1 MLSALARA
9 ATRRPLT
16 VMLLWG
22 LFLLLGFGLGTGVFA
37 RLSDNVPE
45 VPGTESDSAAQY
57 LDRVDPAG
65 ESVTGVVAGTAVSD
79 PELRADVERA
89 VADVRK
95 VAGVAA
101 VPDPYTTPG
110 LTAGDGQAL
119 IISVALKGGLDDA
132 EERTLDAAA
141 DRIREIDAPDVHV
154 SGGPLLGK
162 QLGERAQEDVK
173 NAELI
178 SLPVVLALLLAVFGG
193 LRSALLPLIVAVSG
207 IAGAFLALFVFST
220 VTDISVY
227 AIQVTTMLG
236 LGLAVDYALLML
248 VRFREE
254 RRRTGDVVEAV
265 HRTVAAAGR
274 TVLFSGL
281 TVAVSLTGLLVFPS
295 VFLRSMGLAVAAVV
309 VIDMLA
315 ALTLL
320 PALLARYGGR
330 IPPAKTPGGGEEGR
344 FFARVARFAARRRVA
359 VLAVVVPVLLV
370 LALPVSGMSIAVGDA
385 RQLPTDTEARQL
397 HDTVTGHFPPGTGVS
412 PVTVVV
418 GPGAD
423 AATAGRIRA
432 LSPRAATRE
441 LPDGAAVIEIPPHG
455 GTDGREATE
464 LVERVRE
471 VRGDEPVEVTGTAA
485 RLVDFREMLAERGP
499 WAAVTV
505 LAGIF
510 LLLFA
515 FTGSVL
521 LPLRTIATTLLSL
534 GAALGVVVWVFQ
546 DGHLAGL
553 LGAEGL
559 GALSLTA
566 PPLIVAIA
574 FGLAMDYELFI
585 LARMREAR
593 QRTGDDREAVVTG
606 LRRSGRVVTCA
617 ALLLA
622 VVFGAFMTG
631 GFSPIL
637 QIGLGLTLAVL
648 IDATVVRMLLV
659 PATMAVLGRRAWW
672 APAPLRRAH
681 DRFGLRE
688 EPEEEPRPR
697 VPTAV

>member
-1 MLSALARA
+1 MLSTLART

-16 VMLLWG
+16 VIALWV
-22 LFLLLGFGLGTGVFA
+22 LFLLLGFGLGTGVFG

-45 VPGTESDSAAQY
+45 VPGTESEAAAEY
-57 LDRVDPAG
+57 LDRVDPSGDSITA
-65 ESVTGVVAGTAVSD
+65 VVEGTAVTD
-79 PELRADVERA
+79 PALRAQVERA
-89 VADVRK
+89 VADVRG

-110 LTAGDGQAL
+110 LAAEDGRAL
-119 IISVALKGGLDDA
+119 LIPVALKGGLGDDA
-132 EERTLDAAA
+132 EERAVNDAA
-141 DRIREIDAPDVHV
+141 DRIKEIDAPEVHV
-154 SGGPLLGK
+154 SGGPLLGL
-162 QLGERAQEDVK
+162 QIGEKAQEDVR

-178 SLPVVLALLLAVFGG
+178 SLPVVLALLLVVFGG
-193 LRSALLPLIVAVSG
+193 LRSAALPLVIAVSG
-207 IAGAFLALFVFST
+207 IAGAFLALFLFSS

-254 RRRTGDVVEAV
+254 RRRTEDVVEAV

-309 VIDMLA
+309 VVDMLA
-315 ALTLL
+315 AVTLL
-320 PALLARYGGR
+320 PALLTRFGGK
-330 IPPAKTPGGGEEGR
+330 IPPAKDRPESEGGR
-344 FFARVARFAARRRVA
+344 VFARLARFSARNRIA
-359 VLAVVVPVLLV
+359 VPAVIVPALLV
-370 LALPVSGMSIAVGDA
+370 LALPVTGMRINLGDA
-385 RQLPTDTEARQL
+385 QQLPSSTEARL
-397 HDTVTGHFPPGTGVS
+397 LYDTVGAHFPPGTGVAT
-412 PVTVVV
+412 VTVVLK
-418 GPGAD
+418 PGTD
-423 AATAGRIRA
+423 AATADRIRA
-432 LSPRAATRE
+432 LSPRAESRE
-441 LPDGAAVIEIPPHG
+441 LPNGTTVAELPPSGGVDGDAATG
-455 GTDGREATE
+455 
-464 LVERVRE
+464 LVERVRDL
-471 VRGDEPVEVTGTAA
+471 RGTAPVEVTGPAA
-485 RLVDFREMLAERGP
+485 RLVDFRAMLADRAP
-499 WAAVTV
+499 WSALTV

-510 LLLFA
+510 VLLFA

-521 LPLRTIATTLLSL
+521 IPLRTIATTLLSL
-534 GAALGVVVWVFQ
+534 GAALGAVVWVFQ

-559 GALSLTA
+559 GSLSLTA
-566 PPLIVAIA
+566 PPLIIAIA

-593 QRTGDDREAVVTG
+593 RAGEDDQEAVVTG

-659 PATMAVLGRRAWW
+659 PATMALLGRRAWW
-672 APAPLRRAH
+672 APRPLRRVH
-681 DRFGLRE
+681 DRFGLSE
-688 EPEEEPRPR
+688 EAPAAPR
-697 VPTAV
+697 VPTNV